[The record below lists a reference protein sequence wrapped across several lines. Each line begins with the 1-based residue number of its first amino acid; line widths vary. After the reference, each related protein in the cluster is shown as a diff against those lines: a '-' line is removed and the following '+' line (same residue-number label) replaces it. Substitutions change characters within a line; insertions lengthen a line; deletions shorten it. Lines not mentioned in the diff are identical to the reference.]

1 MPSLARRKVAAML
14 VTALAEKGLRVNS
27 TRPVELL
34 ADHIW
39 CAEGGATKLDVARW
53 GVDVTCEQDGH
64 LIPIN
69 IGSWLTLTAASK
81 LDKLPLIEHGHRSFE
96 V

>member
-1 MPSLARRKVAAML
+1 ML
-14 VTALAEKGLRVNS
+14 VAALAEKGLRVNS
-27 TRPVELL
+27 TRPEDLI

-53 GVDVTCEQDGH
+53 GVDVTCECDGH
-64 LIPIN
+64 LIPIK

-81 LDKLPLIEHGHRSFE
+81 LNNLPLIEHGHRSFE